1 MLPPQRESEIKN
13 LAEKIRALVDPKMEG
28 GQLLIDSLLS
38 LVARQGIRIVP
49 VKDENMPGAEALA
62 RTEERQ
68 IHIRCSVYR
77 GFENRNPR
85 DVFTFIHE
93 VGHFLLRHKGI
104 AARSENTM
112 EMYRNAATKQ
122 QEEEANY
129 FTSVFL
135 MPSEKV
141 NKDMAPDDIMK
152 VCGVSRPAASRRIE
166 ELDREHRQQTGEIR
180 QFSSP
185 KILSFFKEREK
196 RGMVLKTKLPRDDD

>member
-1 MLPPQRESEIKN
+1 MLSFVCNLESETTSN
-13 LAEKIRALVDPKMEG
+13 GNPER
-28 GQLLIDSLLS
+28 QQT

-49 VKDENMPGAEALA
+49 VSDEKMPGAEALA

-68 IHIRCSVYR
+68 INIRCSVYR
-77 GFENRNPR
+77 GFESRNPR

-93 VGHFLLRHKGI
+93 VGHFLLSHKGI
-104 AARSENTM
+104 AARSDNIR
-112 EMYRNAATKQ
+112 EMYRNAATKL

-141 NKDMAPDDIMK
+141 NKDMAPDEIMK
-152 VCGVSRPAASRRIE
+152 ACGVSRSAAIRRLE
-166 ELDREHRQQTGEIR
+166 ELNREHRRRTGEIR

-185 KILSFFKEREK
+185 NILNFFKEKEK
-196 RGMVLKTKLPRDDD
+196 RGMELKTILPRDDN